1 MRLLA
6 IPTAMPALASP
17 APTSSPAPTCQLN
30 PLSGL
35 CTAVQN
41 ATGGSSSAIG
51 PLIQHIV
58 EGIIVFLIVLIAG
71 RLLRRLVRGAVHRAA
86 ADPQLRVLVHN
97 VLTVFTWLAA
107 VVAGLVAGGL
117 EATWVFTFGGIFS
130 LAIGLAFQDLLRN
143 VLAGIWV
150 LVEKPFRIGDRV
162 AVGDQAAGTV
172 RDIALRTTS
181 LVTEDGRIAVLPN
194 LMVFQNAVVVGDELP
209 QKTEPPAHPPVPSP

>member
-1 MRLLA
+1 MRLQA
-6 IPTAMPALASP
+6 IFIPTPALASATSTPVP
-17 APTSSPAPTCQLN
+17 APACQEN

-51 PLIQHIV
+51 PLVQHIT
-58 EGIIVFLIVLIAG
+58 EGVIIFVLALAAG
-71 RLLRRLVRGAVHRAA
+71 RVARRVVDSGLRRAGADHQVGT
-86 ADPQLRVLVHN
+86 LVHN
-97 VLTVFTWLAA
+97 ILTFLTWL
-107 VVAGLVAGGL
+107 VALVGGLVAGGL

-150 LVEKPFRIGDRV
+150 LMEKPFRIGDRV
-162 AVGDQAAGTV
+162 AVGDQAGTV

-181 LVTEDGRIAVLPN
+181 LLTEDGRIAVLPN
-194 LMVFQNAVVVGDELP
+194 LMVFQNAVVVGDEAPP
-209 QKTEPPAHPPVPSP
+209 QSPPPGEPASPGE